1 METPSDRFQ
10 VIRPGSARDTAW
22 AMSEENVE
30 VVRRSID
37 AFNRG
42 DRDAWLADFAPEA
55 EWHTTGRF
63 ADSGVY
69 RGRAGLER
77 YWAELQEDIEEL
89 SFSVSDIRATGDRVF
104 VAGKGG
110 GRGKRSKAH
119 SEEPIW
125 YVVALRNR
133 RIVRVQG
140 FASRA
145 EALEAAGLSE

>member
-1 METPSDRFQ
+1 
-10 VIRPGSARDTAW
+10 
-22 AMSEENVE
+22 MSEENVE
-30 VVRRSID
+30 TVRRSID
-37 AFNRG
+37 TFNRG

-63 ADSGVY
+63 ADAGVY

-77 YWAELQEDIEEL
+77 FWAELQEDIEEL
-89 SFSVSDIRATGDRVF
+89 RVSVSDIRATGDRVF

-119 SEEPIW
+119 AEELIW
-125 YVVALRNR
+125 YAVTLRDR

-140 FASRA
+140 FATQD
-145 EALEAAGLSE
+145 EALEAAGLRE